1 MRKYAIALA
10 ALLLTGCYHEFHEI
24 TADRSSV
31 AVALQWEQPED
42 AGTFLHNITFSADGI
57 TRSFDTPREAS
68 AEQLQLPDGEYD
80 ILVTANMTEADSF
93 ILSGLPGTKAGLPD
107 VRVSLRNPLANPAQ
121 AWYGISHASV
131 QKGKATVAEA
141 KLQRLMCTLT
151 VNIANVPAGTTIIH
165 TLANVAKEVR
175 LTAQDD
181 AGRYGVPGTET
192 VGKLT
197 VDTYPINLFPT
208 VSGKGRSLL
217 TLEIITAAGS
227 ELTVLCDAPRM
238 EVGKSYILELDYT
251 KLQPYMYITP
261 YSISAWEDGWTVSG
275 EILNSQE

>member
-1 MRKYAIALA
+1 MALA

-42 AGTFLHNITFSADGI
+42 AGTLIHNITFSADGV
-57 TRSFDTPREAS
+57 TQSFDTPQEAS
-68 AEQLQLPDGEYD
+68 ADRLQLPDGEYD
-80 ILVTANMTEADSF
+80 ILVTANMTEDDSF
-93 ILSGLPGTKAGLPD
+93 ILIGLPDTRAGLPD
-107 VRVSLRNPLANPAQ
+107 VRVSLKDPVSNPAQ

-131 QKGKATVAEA
+131 QKGKTTVVEA

-151 VNIANVPAGTTIIH
+151 VNIANVPAGTTITH

-197 VDTYPINLFPT
+197 LDTYPINLFPT
-208 VSGKGRSLL
+208 VSGKERSLL
-217 TLEIITAAGS
+217 TLDIITAAGM
-227 ELTVLCDAPRM
+227 ELSVLCDAPRM

-251 KLQPYMYITP
+251 KLRPYMYITP
-261 YSISAWEDGWTVSG
+261 YSISEWEEGWTVSG